1 MALDNWKPP
10 IAIAHRGSRLL
21 WPENTMAA
29 FSGAVALGY
38 RHLETDLH
46 LTRDGVLVCI
56 HDHTLDR
63 TTDGIGPVSELTF
76 EELAGLDAGYRHVGT
91 EGAVFRGKGIRVPS
105 LEEAVVTFPA
115 VSFVVDLKT
124 ENLVDPLNDIVERLG
139 LHDRLI
145 VGSFSDRR
153 LDEFRAVAGGRVA
166 TSTGAA
172 LSRSWVIASRMGRGV
187 RCDALA
193 LQLPRSSRGVRVIDR
208 RLVEAAHGLGLQVH
222 VWTVNE
228 PVAMTELLDLGVD
241 GIITDRPDLLK
252 DVLVE
257 RGQWDY
263 AQGSGGT
270 TPRG

>member
-1 MALDNWKPP
+1 MNNWKPP
-10 IAIAHRGSRLL
+10 VAIAHRGSRLL
-21 WPENTMAA
+21 WPENTMDA

-63 TTDGIGPVSELTF
+63 TTDGTGPVGDLTF
-76 EELAGLDAGYRHVGT
+76 AELAKLDAGYRHHDA
-91 EGAVFRGKGIRVPS
+91 EGAVHRGKGIRVPS
-105 LEEAVVTFPA
+105 LEEAVLAFPD

-124 ENLVDPLNDIVERLG
+124 ENLVGPLYDLIERIG

-153 LDEFRAVAGGRVA
+153 LDEFRAVAGSRVA

-187 RCDALA
+187 RCEALA
-193 LQLPRSSRGVRVIDR
+193 LQLPRTSRGVRVIDR
-208 RLVEAAHGLGLQVH
+208 RLVDSAHGLGLQVH
-222 VWTVNE
+222 VWTVNKPDE
-228 PVAMTELLDLGVD
+228 MAELLDLGVD
-241 GIITDRPDLLK
+241 GIITDRPDVLK
-252 DVLVE
+252 AVLVE
-257 RGQWDY
+257 RRLWDD
-263 AQGSGGT
+263 ASAPGASP
-270 TPRG
+270 PRG